1 MPLASYA
8 PPRRK
13 RSDLERRRAS
23 SCLRRA
29 ARATRHFP
37 PPAVSSGSR
46 PPSLPK
52 PRMAG
57 QGGGVGV
64 GAGEGARRGRFPRC
78 WSAPTPASSSSPP
91 LASTPSSSRP
101 ATSSPTTNPGHG
113 DISPAL
119 PGGHLQALPE
129 EIDVL
134 KGICKPLLWN
144 KAVQFSVAAAEVIVA
159 DKEGKDALDKLCF
172 CKVATIFYSYREQIE
187 ARGLPLT
194 PDQKYCFRCLHS
206 VQLHLF
212 QKLLME
218 IWNNDWSKPEVA
230 KTGLGSSAA
239 MTTSIV
245 AALLHYL
252 GAVSLSCLGELSS
265 DSAAARDLDLL
276 HAVLMQFP
284 H

>member
-8 PPRRK
+8 PPRPL
-13 RSDLERRRAS
+13 DPGL
-23 SCLRRA
+23 
-29 ARATRHFP
+29 T
-37 PPAVSSGSR
+37 VR
-46 PPSLPK
+46 PIPV
-52 PRMAG
+52 AG
-57 QGGGVGV
+57 QGR
-64 GAGEGARRGRFPRC
+64 AAASA
-78 WSAPTPASSSSPP
+78 SAPGKAWTDVKVTSPQLSREATYKLSP
-91 LASTPSSSRP
+91 KKSTSQG
-101 ATSSPTTNPGHG
+101 N
-113 DISPAL
+113 
-119 PGGHLQALPE
+119 LQT
-129 EIDVL
+129 
-134 KGICKPLLWN
+134 LLWN
-144 KAVQFSVAAAEVIVA
+144 KAVQFSVAAAEVTVA

-206 VQLHLF
+206 VQLHLI

-218 IWNNDWSKPEVA
+218 LWNNAWSKPEVA

>member
-1 MPLASYA
+1 M
-8 PPRRK
+8 
-13 RSDLERRRAS
+13 E
-23 SCLRRA
+23 
-29 ARATRHFP
+29 
-37 PPAVSSGSR
+37 V
-46 PPSLPK
+46 
-52 PRMAG
+52 AG
-57 QGGGVGV
+57 QGRAAASASAPGKVLVAGGFL
-64 GAGEGARRGRFPRC
+64 GAGAPQRRPSPHHHRSLLRRRPPAPRLAHPRRILA
-78 WSAPTPASSSSPP
+78 WTDVKVTSPRLSREVTFKLSP
-91 LASTPSSSRP
+91 KKSTLQSTSSR
-101 ATSSPTTNPGHG
+101 
-113 DISPAL
+113 
-119 PGGHLQALPE
+119 
-129 EIDVL
+129 
-134 KGICKPLLWN
+134 
-144 KAVQFSVAAAEVIVA
+144 QFSVAAAEVTVA

-206 VQLHLF
+206 VQLHLI

-218 IWNNDWSKPEVA
+218 LWNNDWSKPEVA

-252 GAVSLSCLGELSS
+252 GAVN
-265 DSAAARDLDLL
+265 SAAARDLDLL

>member
-8 PPRRK
+8 PPRPERPRK
-13 RSDLERRRAS
+13 AACVVVLAPRRARYPAFPAAGRELRIAS
-23 SCLRRA
+23 PLAAEAENVSVSVSLSLLDLDCLA
-29 ARATRHFP
+29 LDPGLT
-37 PPAVSSGSR
+37 VR
-46 PPSLPK
+46 PIPV
-52 PRMAG
+52 AG
-57 QGGGVGV
+57 QGR
-64 GAGEGARRGRFPRC
+64 AAASA
-78 WSAPTPASSSSPP
+78 SAPGKVLERPNAGLVLITTARFYAVVLPPRDQLTHDESWAWAWTDVKVTSPQLSREATYKLSP
-91 LASTPSSSRP
+91 KKSTSSRES
-101 ATSSPTTNPGHG
+101 ANP
-113 DISPAL
+113 
-119 PGGHLQALPE
+119 
-129 EIDVL
+129 
-134 KGICKPLLWN
+134 
-144 KAVQFSVAAAEVIVA
+144 
-159 DKEGKDALDKLCF
+159 F
-172 CKVATIFYSYREQIE
+172 CGTRQCNSRWQLRKEQIE

>member
-8 PPRRK
+8 PPRPENG
-13 RSDLERRRAS
+13 SVSVSLSLLDLD
-23 SCLRRA
+23 CLA
-29 ARATRHFP
+29 LDPGLT
-37 PPAVSSGSR
+37 VR
-46 PPSLPK
+46 PIPV
-52 PRMAG
+52 AG
-57 QGGGVGV
+57 QGR
-64 GAGEGARRGRFPRC
+64 GAASA
-78 WSAPTPASSSSPP
+78 SAPGKVLERPNAGLVLITTARFYAVVLPPRDQLTHDESWAWAWTNVKVTSPQLSREATYKLSP
-91 LASTPSSSRP
+91 KKSTSSSRTLLCSCHWRLGP
-101 ATSSPTTNPGHG
+101 HVIMFG
-113 DISPAL
+113 DS
-119 PGGHLQALPE
+119 GNLQT
-129 EIDVL
+129 
-134 KGICKPLLWN
+134 LLWN
-144 KAVQFSVAAAEVIVA
+144 KTVQFSVAAAEVT
-159 DKEGKDALDKLCF
+159 
-172 CKVATIFYSYREQIE
+172 VATIFYSYREQIE

-206 VQLHLF
+206 VQLHLI

-218 IWNNDWSKPEVA
+218 LWNNDWSKPEVA

-252 GAVSLSCLGELSS
+252 GAVSLLCLGELSS

>member
-46 PPSLPK
+46 PPSPPK
-52 PRMAG
+52 PRMEG
-57 QGGGVGV
+57 R
-64 GAGEGARRGRFPRC
+64 GAASA
-78 WSAPTPASSSSPP
+78 SAPGKVLERPNAGLVLITTARFYAVVLPPRDQLTHDESWAWAWTNVKVTSPQLSREATYKLSP
-91 LASTPSSSRP
+91 KKSTSSRES
-101 ATSSPTTNPGHG
+101 ANPFVEQ
-113 DISPAL
+113 DSAIL
-119 PGGHLQALPE
+119 
-129 EIDVL
+129 VT
-134 KGICKPLLWN
+134 
-144 KAVQFSVAAAEVIVA
+144 VA

-206 VQLHLF
+206 VQLHLI

-218 IWNNDWSKPEVA
+218 LWNNDWSKPEVA

-252 GAVSLSCLGELSS
+252 GAVSLLCLGELSS